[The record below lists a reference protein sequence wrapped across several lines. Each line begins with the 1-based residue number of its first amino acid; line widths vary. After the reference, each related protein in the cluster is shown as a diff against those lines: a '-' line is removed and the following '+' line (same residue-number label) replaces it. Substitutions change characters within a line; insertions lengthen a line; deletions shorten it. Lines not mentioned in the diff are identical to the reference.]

1 MVLGGNGISC
11 AYSSTKRP
19 IFKRG
24 DEMSDFILDGRT
36 FQILEILQKKTFCT
50 LEEIAKLLGVSTRTV
65 RNDINQLNQDL
76 TSVALITNER
86 GKGYRLV
93 IKENEVFHNL
103 LNRRNTEDEKLDTS
117 KQRIA
122 FIIDRLINSE
132 ETYTLDDLAFEM
144 HIGRTTLINELKKAS
159 VSLGTYNLIIQGKQN
174 KGMKLIGEEL
184 DIRFFILDNMF
195 DSLFGN
201 YPIN

>member
-1 MVLGGNGISC
+1 
-11 AYSSTKRP
+11 
-19 IFKRG
+19 
-24 DEMSDFILDGRT
+24 MSDFILDERT
-36 FQILEILQKKTFCT
+36 VQILEILQKKTYCS

-93 IKENEVFHNL
+93 INEKEVFHNL